1 MKIKESGSALTRKE
15 RLLAEGAKFAKSH
28 GYRTMTILDITRA
41 AGVSYSVVNLYF
53 GSIKKFK
60 RAIMK
65 YAIEIEDLDILAEGL
80 TAKDGSLGIIPPDLR
95 RRAAVHLLSKHK

>member
-1 MKIKESGSALTRKE
+1 MKPRDSDNAMTRKE
-15 RLLAEGAKFAKSH
+15 RLLTEGAKFAKRR

-53 GSIKKFK
+53 GSIKNFK

-65 YAIEIEDLDILAEGL
+65 HAVEIEDLDIIAEGL
-80 TAKDGSLGIIPPDLR
+80 TAKDGSLRVIPPELR
-95 RRAAVHLLSKHK
+95 QRAAIHLLAKQK